1 MNTVTFVYTD
11 GITYKAT
18 NVQHIEKQ
26 DSVIE
31 YTQSVINESGT
42 VGGINLRAVDLSDL
56 LYAVVKNQET
66 KEVTII
72 PGIFDNFEVVPK
84 GVAVQRQANI
94 EAEAA
99 RIAADRAA
107 KAPEREAKEKAK
119 YEQRR
124 KARKEAWEA
133 EHGVPQLKG
142 KAPNVA
148 PVAAPVVATEE
159 TADTGVFAALTA
171 AGINERDMSVL
182 RDLLK

>member
-133 EHGVPQLKG
+133 EHGV
-142 KAPNVA
+142 KAANVA
-148 PVAAPVVATEE
+148 PAPAPAPTGATEE
-159 TADTGVFAALTA
+159 TADTGVFAALSA